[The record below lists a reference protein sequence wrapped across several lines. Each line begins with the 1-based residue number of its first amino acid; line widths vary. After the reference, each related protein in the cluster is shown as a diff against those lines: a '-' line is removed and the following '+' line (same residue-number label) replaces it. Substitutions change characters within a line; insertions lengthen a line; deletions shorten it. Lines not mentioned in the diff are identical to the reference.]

1 MDADLIIIGGG
12 PAGLAA
18 AQRGRERGAHVILVE
33 REHVGGICLHRGCV
47 PTVVSLEQAG
57 QRRRAREAPFGGIG
71 LHLTEPNFEA
81 MRLERERV
89 IQRVQRMLYAQL
101 EQSGVQVVRGEARLV
116 GTDAVEVETP
126 EGHRQVLRAPRIL
139 VATGS
144 RFVLPDWPGIG
155 DPGVLTTDHVLGL
168 DRPPS
173 SLLIV
178 GGNFIG
184 VEWAIFFQTFG
195 TRVILVEESPQL
207 LPGEDPEI
215 ADALQFVLEEAGV
228 EVLLG
233 FRVRA
238 LRTTSEG
245 QKQLEG
251 TEGALSPPAGRVLI
265 ADPRRPSLPE
275 VQGLSLRTSAEA
287 LAADHRQQTSVPSV
301 FAAGDVTGGWM
312 LSHHARVQG
321 WIAAEN
327 ALGGQ
332 AIYDP
337 RWIPRAYHIAPEVGA
352 VGLTEPEARS
362 HGDVV
367 IGRADFG
374 LNARA
379 LTMGQ
384 PLGLVKVIAQK
395 PYGKLIGVH
404 LLGPGATELI
414 ATAALALR
422 LEALVEDLASLIPP
436 HPTLSEALIEAA
448 QDTLRQLG

>member
-1 MDADLIIIGGG
+1 MDADLILIGGG

-18 AQRGRERGAHVILVE
+18 AQRGRERGARVIMIE
-33 REHVGGICLHRGCV
+33 REHVGGMCLHRGCV
-47 PTVVSLEQAG
+47 PTVASMEQAG

-71 LHLTEPNFEA
+71 LHLAESDFEA

-101 EQSGVQVVRGEARLV
+101 EQSGVQMVRGEARLV
-116 GTDAVEVETP
+116 GRDVVEVETP
-126 EGHRQVLRAPRIL
+126 EGRRQILRAPRIL

-144 RFVLPDWPGIG
+144 RFALPDWPGIR

-168 DRPPS
+168 HRLPS

-184 VEWAIFFQTFG
+184 VEWAVFFHTFG
-195 TRVILVEESPQL
+195 TQVILVEESPQL

-215 ADALQFVLEEAGV
+215 ADALHFVLEEAGV
-228 EVLLG
+228 RIFLG

-238 LRTTSEG
+238 IRNTSEG

-251 TEGALSPPAGRVLI
+251 ADGALSPPADQVLV
-265 ADPRRPSLPE
+265 ADPRRPSPPE
-275 VQGLSLRTSAEA
+275 AQGLSLRTSAEA
-287 LAADHRQQTSVPSV
+287 LAVDDRQQTPIPGV

-312 LSHHARVQG
+312 LSHHARAQG

-332 AIYDP
+332 AVYEP
-337 RWIPRAYHIAPEVGA
+337 RWIPRAYHTAPEVGA
-352 VGLTEPEARS
+352 VGLTEPEAGS
-362 HGDVV
+362 YGDVV

-374 LNARA
+374 LSARA

-414 ATAALALR
+414 TTAALALR
-422 LEALVEDLASLIPP
+422 LEALVEDLARLIPP
-436 HPTLSEALIEAA
+436 HPTLSEALVEAA
-448 QDTLRQLG
+448 QDAWRQLE